1 MGMDGLFDSVRLLL
15 REFDRFMSRLTRW
28 LCHRQW
34 SSRDAGAVGLL
45 LAIAAVTW
53 YVLHAA
59 QSRRM
64 KRRHTAHRSEL

>member
-1 MGMDGLFDSVRLLL
+1 MGMDGLFDSVKLLL
-15 REFDRFMSRLTRW
+15 REFDGFMSRLARW
-28 LCHRQW
+28 LCYREW
-34 SSRDAGAVGLL
+34 SSRDVGVVGLL

-64 KRRHTAHRSEL
+64 KRRHTAHRLEL